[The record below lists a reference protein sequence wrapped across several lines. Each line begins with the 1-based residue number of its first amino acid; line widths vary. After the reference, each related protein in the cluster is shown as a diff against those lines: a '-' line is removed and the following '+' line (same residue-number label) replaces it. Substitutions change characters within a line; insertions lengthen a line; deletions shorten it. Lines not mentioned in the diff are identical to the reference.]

1 MKMKI
6 KTDKQTKRKGRKTDR
21 QTDLIRQ
28 KQNKKHTNN
37 HGVSFVLANYSW
49 AWSLLWSMVSILNVI
64 PLNKTDLPFDSLVV
78 KGRTLCPLSF
88 MFAILSGLNL
98 FNFGHAAIVSISFL
112 CVSVLLCP
120 KDTLCLESST
130 TSISHQ
136 LYHLYP
142 SPASHLFYIKP

>member
-1 MKMKI
+1 
-6 KTDKQTKRKGRKTDR
+6 
-21 QTDLIRQ
+21 
-28 KQNKKHTNN
+28 
-37 HGVSFVLANYSW
+37 
-49 AWSLLWSMVSILNVI
+49 
-64 PLNKTDLPFDSLVV
+64 VV

-142 SPASHLFYIKP
+142 SPASHLFYIKPWREGFDEDIPVMAECSKVSSSLHLVLWGWGLNEALIYQHSNMSSETGYSHGPLAE